1 MQGWL
6 MYERADTTRNRAF
19 IDYWLEAAQMRGVD
33 LRLVCLD
40 EISYGLRDN
49 QMALWL
55 RGQAACP
62 DFAVMRLR
70 KPLLSH
76 HLESMGVRVF
86 NSARTSE
93 ILNDKRRTHALFRDI
108 APMMDT
114 AFISGDMPCPFSY
127 PVVVKGA
134 GGCGGRQVCLCGDET
149 AYRAAIA
156 AYGFDAVVQPLC
168 DTPGRDLRIYMLGAE
183 PVQTMLRKSN
193 DQDFRSNFGLHH
205 LAEPVDTPPALLPIA
220 RAVAQTLGSALIGV
234 DFICHQGRYLLNEAE
249 DAVGT
254 RMLYQYTGY
263 DIVPMYLDYIL
274 SQMGG
279 KA

>member
-6 MYERADTTRNRAF
+6 MYERAETVRNRAF
-19 IDYWLEAAQMRGVD
+19 IDYWLEAAQARCIE
-33 LRLVCLD
+33 LQLVCLD
-40 EISYGLRDN
+40 EIGYGLRAN
-49 QMALWL
+49 RPWLCL
-55 RGQAACP
+55 RGQEACP

-70 KPLLSH
+70 QPLLSC

-93 ILNDKRRTHALFRDI
+93 ILNDKRRTHTLFREI

-114 AFISGDMPCPFSY
+114 AFISGDMPCPFAY

-134 GGCGGRQVCLCGDET
+134 GGCGGRQVCLCGDEA

-168 DTPGRDLRIYMLGAE
+168 DTPGRDLRIYMLGTQS
-183 PVQTMLRKSN
+183 VQTMLRKS
-193 DQDFRSNFGLHH
+193 DDSDFRSNFGLHH
-205 LAEPVDTPPALLPIA
+205 LAEPVETPPELLRVA
-220 RAVAQTLGSALIGV
+220 RTVAEMLGSALIGV
-234 DFICHQGRYLLNEAE
+234 DFIRHQGRYMLNEAE

-254 RMLYQYTGY
+254 RMLYRYTRF

-274 SQMGG
+274 SHMR
-279 KA
+279 